1 MKNKAFKR
9 AGVLLSAF
17 VCASLLITV
26 STMSVFSRTNMS
38 DNLKSNNQSESNTDV
53 ELKYNKII
61 EKHGQVLEQFNKEHG
76 TTLEIA
82 QIDKYTANVSD
93 LIAEYDM
100 ILSMDSDEFRE
111 YLNKLYDGTSNSK
124 EAKNDYHIDNMPYY
138 KSLDDE
144 HLSEIVPPS
153 NEDEFDNYYNLLE
166 K

>member
-9 AGVLLSAF
+9 AGVLLSVFA
-17 VCASLLITV
+17 CASLLITV
-26 STMSVFSRTNMS
+26 STISVFSRTNMS
-38 DNLKSNNQSESNTDV
+38 DNLKSNNQSESNTDA

-61 EKHGQVLEQFNKEHG
+61 EKHGETLKQFNKEHG
-76 TTLEIA
+76 TTFEIA

-100 ILSMDSDEFRE
+100 ILSMDNDEFRG

-138 KSLDDE
+138 KPSDDY
-144 HLSEIVPPS
+144 LSEIVPPS
-153 NEDEFDNYYNLLE
+153 NEDEFDNHYNLLG